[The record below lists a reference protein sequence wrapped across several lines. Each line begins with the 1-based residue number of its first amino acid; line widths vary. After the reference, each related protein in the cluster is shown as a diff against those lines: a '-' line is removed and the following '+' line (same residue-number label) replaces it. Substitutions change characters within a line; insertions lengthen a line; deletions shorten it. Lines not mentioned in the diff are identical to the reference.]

1 MIVDTSAIL
10 AILLQEVD
18 ARQYAEAIHV
28 ADACRMSAANFL
40 EAAINP
46 DSRLGPA
53 AGRQLDTF
61 VERSLI
67 VIEPGTVEQAR
78 IARQA
83 YLDYGKGYHPA
94 GLNSGDVFAYAL
106 SKTTRQ
112 PLLFKGNDFSRTDIE
127 VFLLIKFDDDESYI
141 VFNLKRVSELLNR
154 LDHTLGHILRR

>member
-10 AILLQEVD
+10 AILLQEAD
-18 ARQYAEAIHV
+18 ARQYAEAIY
-28 ADACRMSAANFL
+28 DAETCRMSAASFL
-40 EAAINP
+40 EAAVNL

-61 VERSLI
+61 LERTLI
-67 VIEPGTVEQAR
+67 VIEPVTPEQAR

-94 GLNSGDVFAYAL
+94 GLNFGDVFAYAL

-112 PLLFKGNDFSRTDIE
+112 PLLFKGHDFSQTDIE
-127 VFLLIKFDDDESYI
+127 AVP
-141 VFNLKRVSELLNR
+141 
-154 LDHTLGHILRR
+154 LGSPKM

>member
-28 ADACRMSAANFL
+28 ADACCMSAVNFL
-40 EAAINP
+40 EAAINL

-67 VIEPGTVEQAR
+67 AIEPVTVEQAR

-94 GLNSGDVFAYAL
+94 GLNFGDVFAYAL

-112 PLLFKGNDFSRTDIE
+112 PLLFKGNDFSQTDIE
-127 VFLLIKFDDDESYI
+127 VVPLGRIK
-141 VFNLKRVSELLNR
+141 
-154 LDHTLGHILRR
+154 T